1 MLLRLALL
9 ATVLTSARPAYAQ
22 ANPTYDAVVKG
33 LKCTQQRSGQLDCEY
48 RVGRSLRLEI
58 AGVGQSDAAIT
69 FYKVDFDGD
78 FYATVGVLHGCVVVK
93 PAHHP
98 PGQFSQF
105 AFISPKD
112 GKVYLDWETCSEA
125 GSK

>member
-1 MLLRLALL
+1 MHLRVALL
-9 ATVLTSARPAYAQ
+9 AAVLTSPRPATAQ
-22 ANPTYDAVVKG
+22 TNPTYDAVVRG
-33 LKCTQQRSGQLDCEY
+33 LKCTQQNSGQLDCDY

-58 AGVGQSDAAIT
+58 AGDGQSDAAIT

-93 PAHHP
+93 PSHHP

-112 GKVYLDWETCSEA
+112 GKVYRDWQTCSTA

>member
-1 MLLRLALL
+1 MLLRLTLLTVALSFPIRAL
-9 ATVLTSARPAYAQ
+9 AQ
-22 ANPTYDAVVKG
+22 ANPTYDAVVKAM
-33 LKCTQQRSGQLDCEY
+33 KCTQQLTGQLDCEY
-48 RVGRSLRLEI
+48 RVGKSFRLEI

-98 PGQFSQF
+98 PGQFAQF

-112 GKVYLDWETCSEA
+112 GKVYRDWQTCSKV
-125 GSK
+125 GSS